1 VKNEFNS
8 IKFFLEDLFDDFPI
22 SGANNLKCDI
32 YEKEGNYIVEA
43 DVPGFKKEDINIE
56 YEDGYLTLAAEKSEE
71 KEDENKNYLRK
82 ERYSTS
88 FKRQFYLGNIKE
100 DQIKASFNDGTLKVI
115 APKQEE
121 VSNKKQISIE

>member
-1 VKNEFNS
+1 MNL
-8 IKFFLEDLFDDFPI
+8 IPRKFFLEDLFDDFPI

-32 YEKEGNYIVEA
+32 YEKEGNYILEA
-43 DVPGFKKEDINIE
+43 DVPGFKKKDINIE

-88 FKRQFYLGNIKE
+88 FRRQFYLGNIKE
-100 DQIKASFNDGTLKVI
+100 DQIKASFDDGILKII

>member
-1 VKNEFNS
+1 MNL
-8 IKFFLEDLFDDFPI
+8 IPRKFFLEDLFDDFPI

>member
-1 VKNEFNS
+1 MNL
-8 IKFFLEDLFDDFPI
+8 IPRKFFLEDLFDDFPI

-56 YEDGYLTLAAEKSEE
+56 YEDGYLILAAEKSEE

-100 DQIKASFNDGTLKVI
+100 DQIKASFDDGILKII

>member
-1 VKNEFNS
+1 MNL
-8 IKFFLEDLFDDFPI
+8 IPRKFFLEDWFDEFPI